1 MIVLPSFYFH
11 TFINI
16 NSKNYCSCSFC
27 LRLWETFG
35 VSCASKKKE
44 REKRSFWFPNLSTG
58 PTNEAKYSVLSR
70 CTCPK
75 YLNKWWE
82 MSVSCREGPT
92 LSGKGRLSSLTSP
105 VVTQHAAGMFRLRL
119 SPHLWFLKTRLSW
132 MPVCLWPGRRE
143 DAKQSTH
150 RPWFRISLLPPTPP
164 KNWIFWKD

>member
-1 MIVLPSFYFH
+1 MAKTIVHVVVFVLEFERLLLFLVH
-11 TFINI
+11 RTFQQ
-16 NSKNYCSCSFC
+16 
-27 LRLWETFG
+27 RRW
-35 VSCASKKKE
+35 
-44 REKRSFWFPNLSTG
+44 SFWFPNLSTG

-92 LSGKGRLSSLTSP
+92 LGRLSGLTSP

-119 SPHLWFLKTRLSW
+119 SPHLWFRKTRLSW

-143 DAKQSTH
+143 DAKQSNH
-150 RPWFRISLLPPTPP
+150 RPWFCISLLPPTPQKTGFSGRINAP
-164 KNWIFWKD
+164 PL